1 MFDTVKDCKSHDYTF
16 STKSTKHK
24 PSEVHTLHVV
34 SCVAALATLTPALV
48 LSRALAHGVRVGEGV
63 QVSKQAEPFAHVASF
78 TGA

>member
-1 MFDTVKDCKSHDYTF
+1 MFNIVKIGNFTTILFHN
-16 STKSTKHK
+16 KSTKHK
-24 PSEVHTLHVV
+24 PSEVDTLHVV
-34 SCVAALATLTPALV
+34 SCVATLTPALV